1 MTAQVANHQVPD
13 RRRWAGTSESLWSP
27 PAPPWPPQA
36 KCPGPRHAATSD
48 PQVGDPAAS
57 GQPVP
62 GLRLPTSAV
71 VPPGAQVEP
80 LVLQAVPAAPCL
92 GTGHRRAQPGSV
104 LSAAPFRRSQ
114 TWGSLP

>member
-1 MTAQVANHQVPD
+1 MTAQVTNHQVPD
-13 RRRWAGTSESLWSP
+13 RRRWARTSGSLWSP

-36 KCPGPRHAATSD
+36 GCPGPRHVATSD
-48 PQVGDPAAS
+48 SQGGDPAAS

-62 GLRLPTSAV
+62 GLRLPTSPA

-92 GTGHRRAQPGSV
+92 AQPGSL
-104 LSAAPFRRSQ
+104 LSAAPFRHSQ
-114 TWGSLP
+114 TRGSLP